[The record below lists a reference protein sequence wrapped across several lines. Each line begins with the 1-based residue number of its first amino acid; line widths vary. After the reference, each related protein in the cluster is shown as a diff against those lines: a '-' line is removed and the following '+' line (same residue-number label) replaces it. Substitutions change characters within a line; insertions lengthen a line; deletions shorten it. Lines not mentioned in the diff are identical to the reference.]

1 MWRLP
6 QASGRAWGISR
17 GLSAHRPTAGTPRR
31 PPAQAL
37 GASEAVAG
45 GPEAANGSDRG
56 GVSQFSGLWWPNE
69 AYDDEAGASVHV
81 LPCLI
86 VVHRA
91 VEASKILAELRLAR
105 QEATS
110 EDGLRRVKGIEG
122 LMTYAQNYDEL
133 CIVNI

>member
-1 MWRLP
+1 M
-6 QASGRAWGISR
+6 
-17 GLSAHRPTAGTPRR
+17 
-31 PPAQAL
+31 
-37 GASEAVAG
+37 
-45 GPEAANGSDRG
+45 
-56 GVSQFSGLWWPNE
+56 
-69 AYDDEAGASVHV
+69 HV
-81 LPCLI
+81 LACII